1 MEWSSSGRSGLG
13 PGRLVLTA
21 RAVRNARDAQRNPD
35 HADTS
40 AGGGQRAGS
49 RKRLERALRLGSL
62 GQAGQQQVSLRP
74 TRQTSSMPG
83 LSLLSSLSQSL
94 HSPHP
99 PPPIGLSLSNPLLSV
114 PLSLS
119 FLLGFLYLHV
129 GPHHAQI
136 SFTLLGWPRLDCP
149 VSSSIVAHH
158 EYRQPFLSLAFLF

>member
-99 PPPIGLSLSNPLLSV
+99 PPPIGLSLSNPLLHLC
-114 PLSLS
+114 PSLS
-119 FLLGFLYLHV
+119 FFSPGIPLSPC
-129 GPHHAQI
+129 GPPPCSNLFHTAWMAKI
-136 SFTLLGWPRLDCP
+136 RLPRLIFNCGP
-149 VSSSIVAHH
+149 
-158 EYRQPFLSLAFLF
+158 P